1 MRRSK
6 PSFQSFRFFQS
17 LFGMVILVAL
27 LPAPASA
34 YVREVTASGVPI
46 AWKHPCVSLHIFVGS
61 APLLL
66 TSADYAAAAAQAA
79 AVWSYPQLACTDIR
93 LTVAP
98 EDAPGADVGNDGQ
111 NVIVFRQGTWCREPP
126 PVNDAGVAEPAC
138 YPSSALAVTTVV
150 KNSKTGEI
158 LDTDIEF
165 NAVNYSWG
173 DLVAQPDLADGWTA
187 DFQNALTHEL
197 GHAIGLDHPCYAPA
211 DGQPRHTDNKG
222 TPEVNCYGNPDLP
235 DSIAN
240 ATMYPS
246 VQLSDTL
253 RRVLSPDDE
262 QGVCD
267 IYPYARDFCS
277 ADVEGGGCN
286 VEPPVRSKGP
296 GTFIALGLA
305 LGLAAVLVWRR
316 RRV

>member
-1 MRRSK
+1 MSRLRPFVK
-6 PSFQSFRFFQS
+6 SFFAVLS
-17 LFGMVILVAL
+17 VVAA
-27 LPAPASA
+27 LPAPAVA
-34 YVREVTASGVPI
+34 YVREVTASGVPV
-46 AWKHPCVSLHIFVGS
+46 AWKHPCISMHIFVGA
-61 APLLL
+61 APPLL
-66 TSADYAAAAAQAA
+66 TSADYAAAAVQAA

-93 LTVAP
+93 LAMTPEEAP
-98 EDAPGADVGNDGQ
+98 AAEVGNDGQ
-111 NVIVFRQGTWCREPP
+111 NVIVFRQGTWCREPT

-173 DLVAQPDLADGWTA
+173 DFEAQPDLADGRTA

-197 GHAIGLDHPCYAPA
+197 GHVIGLDHNCYAPA
-211 DGQPRHTDNKG
+211 DGQPRRADNNG
-222 TPEVNCYGNPDLP
+222 VPEVNCYGNPSLP
-235 DSIAN
+235 DAVAN

-253 RRVLSPDDE
+253 RRALSPDDS

-267 IYPYARDFCS
+267 IYPSGSDFCS
-277 ADVEGGGCN
+277 ADVEGGGCT
-286 VEPPVRSKGP
+286 VEPPLRSRDAG
-296 GTFIALGLA
+296 AVLVLGLA
-305 LGLAAVLVWRR
+305 LGIAGVLVWRR